1 MPKSQKFPAKVNRK
15 KVYVFLLLWSY
26 RVMVNLHVDEIR
38 ANFLT
43 KLVPTK
49 PRFANF
55 TAKMTI
61 L

>member
-1 MPKSQKFPAKVNRK
+1 
-15 KVYVFLLLWSY
+15 
-26 RVMVNLHVDEIR
+26 MVNLHVDEIR